1 MTDINVTTSM
11 IMIFSVTE
19 NAHGICLILSSIRS
33 GNGGK
38 SLGSGKRSSTIVIIN
53 EQKYTVH
60 KASRHADKVFFLSER
75 IEPTK
80 QQPVIG

>member
-1 MTDINVTTSM
+1 MTVMSVTISIT
-11 IMIFSVTE
+11 MIFSVTE
-19 NAHGICLILSSIRS
+19 NAHGMTFTLSSMRS

-38 SLGSGKRSSTIVIIN
+38 FFGSGKRSSTIVIIN
-53 EQKYTVH
+53 EQKYRVD

-75 IEPTK
+75 IVLTK